1 MAFNGEMTVNEAKIS
16 MNEMWEKMEKD
27 MSRIA
32 DIEIP
37 SLTVQIMIAA
47 LCKDCICTVDVKS
60 LDQMSLF
67 YAKRNMEKAVAMKD
81 EAKVAICEKEIG
93 WLTMCIN
100 EAELRL
106 IYNHTEM
113 KKINAALGV
122 AA

>member
-1 MAFNGEMTVNEAKIS
+1 MAFNGEMTVNEAKVS

-37 SLTVQIMIAA
+37 SLTVQIMLAA
-47 LCKDCICTVDVKS
+47 FCKDCVRTVDVKS

-67 YAKRNMEKAVAMKD
+67 YAKRNMEKAAAMKD

-93 WLTMCIN
+93 YIN
-100 EAELRL
+100 IITARRA
-106 IYNHTEM
+106 NR
-113 KKINAALGV
+113 KINV
-122 AA
+122 IVK